1 MSKIVSVITLFI
13 LFSTQI
19 YGQQKGI
26 ILGDD
31 VRVRAEN
38 TTKSKIVTQLD
49 ISTLVDVLIVDD
61 EYKNVGSSTEICF
74 RHKWVKI
81 QTKDGKKG
89 WVYGEFIQSFDMS
102 KPIDEVEI
110 KGKKYNFYLTTDM
123 GYPTAD
129 EDLVGC
135 TESRFPVLMPKG
147 ENKVHLLLD
156 KTTYY
161 EDNPPRYGY
170 HANMTSYKNK
180 YWVIES
186 DDGTG
191 QYLDSK
197 PGVKSDDV
205 WMFSM
210 KSSGQDSYQALTVV
224 ELSIDYYGRLV
235 AKGISYQD
243 LTR

>member
-1 MSKIVSVITLFI
+1 MLKLASFI
-13 LFSTQI
+13 FLLALVSTQLF
-19 YGQQKGI
+19 GQQKAV

-31 VRVRAEN
+31 VRVRSEN

-49 ISTLVDVLIVDD
+49 ISALVDVLLIDD
-61 EYKNVGSSTEICF
+61 EYKNVGSDTEICF

-89 WVYGEFIQSFDMS
+89 WVYGKFIQPFDIS

-123 GYPTAD
+123 GYPTSD
-129 EDLVGC
+129 GDLVGC

-147 ENKVHLLLD
+147 EDKVHLLLN

-161 EDNPPRYGY
+161 EDNPSRYGY
-170 HANMTSYKNK
+170 HANMTSHKNK
-180 YWVIES
+180 YWVVES

-197 PGVKSDDV
+197 PGVKSGDV
-205 WMFSM
+205 WMLDM
-210 KSSGQDSYQALTVV
+210 ESSGQDSYSALTVV

-243 LTR
+243 LRK